1 MIDVSTWSVWVIS
14 AVAIAV
20 LLAIAGLFYGIA
32 RLLQDRE
39 PYATVLKLRSRE
51 KLRFFRRAVTNKNVP
66 MRVKFIPV
74 LLALY
79 LANPIDLIPDF
90 IPVLGYVDD
99 VAVIVIALA
108 LMIRFTPN
116 DVVLELVSESR
127 NEASPK

>member
-1 MIDVSTWSVWVIS
+1 MIDVPTWSVWVI
-14 AVAIAV
+14 AGVVIAV
-20 LLAIAGLFYGIA
+20 LLTFAGLSYGIA

-116 DVVLELVSESR
+116 DVVLELVSQSR
-127 NEASPK
+127 NEASQ

>member
-1 MIDVSTWSVWVIS
+1 
-14 AVAIAV
+14 
-20 LLAIAGLFYGIA
+20 
-32 RLLQDRE
+32 
-39 PYATVLKLRSRE
+39 
-51 KLRFFRRAVTNKNVP
+51 